1 MCWLEGM
8 TDKCVHTQLH
18 KADQQKIN
26 LTQDE
31 ELTKEECF
39 NAIVEGMKILGWDGE
54 EEKRLPPLAPMSPY
68 E

>member
-1 MCWLEGM
+1 M

-39 NAIVEGMKILGWDGE
+39 NAIVEGMKNLGWD
-54 EEKRLPPLAPMSPY
+54 EKEDKKRPPPMPPKSPF
-68 E
+68 ED